1 MKFCTFFYFYF
12 LIHLILHLG
21 NEGKVHGVRD
31 GKGESKMQHNKE
43 ENINKDNSSAD
54 KCLHMNAATEDIS
67 PVNQISDCRLSADSL
82 ESGKAAKKVG
92 HAATCSTKKAQKSFQ
107 LV

>member
-1 MKFCTFFYFYF
+1 MKFCTFLNFHF
-12 LIHLILHLG
+12 LIHLILHVG

-43 ENINKDNSSAD
+43 ENNINKDNSSAD

-67 PVNQISDCRLSADSL
+67 PVNHINDCRLSTDSL
-82 ESGKAAKKVG
+82 ESGKAAKKVS
-92 HAATCSTKKAQKSFQ
+92 HVATALLHT
-107 LV
+107 L

>member
-43 ENINKDNSSAD
+43 ENINKDKSSAD

-82 ESGKAAKKVG
+82 ESGKAAKKVS
-92 HAATCSTKKAQKSFQ
+92 HVATA
-107 LV
+107 L